1 MLGLLL
7 LDLEYRMMG
16 NSVSRVYHR
25 AYYREM
31 CPLYLTKI
39 QQTQLPLSEHP
50 IYFLTLWQYPLR
62 NSVVFSCYR
71 PIQNYKLCIY
81 ICSKLTSPFFIML
94 ALNEDINFNLQHLQR
109 HLGQQQILLLGG
121 LNDGLKNLGSYQK
134 QAGVVELQT
143 LQIDYE
149 IY

>member
-50 IYFLTLWQYPLR
+50 ICFLTLWQYPLR

-71 PIQNYKLCIY
+71 PIQNYKSCIH
-81 ICSKLTSPFFIML
+81 IFARSVCML
-94 ALNEDINFNLQHLQR
+94 APKEDINFNLQHLQR

-121 LNDGLKNLGSYQK
+121 LNDGSENLGSYQK

>member
-16 NSVSRVYHR
+16 NSVSRDCHL
-25 AYYREM
+25 AYYRER

-39 QQTQLPLSEHP
+39 QQTQLPLSEHL
-50 IYFLTLWQYPLR
+50 ICFLTLWQYPLR

-71 PIQNYKLCIY
+71 PIQNYKSCIH
-81 ICSKLTSPFFIML
+81 IFAQSVCKL
-94 ALNEDINFNLQHLQR
+94 ALKEEINFNLQHLQR

-121 LNDGLKNLGSYQK
+121 LNDGLENLGSYQK

>member
-71 PIQNYKLCIY
+71 PIQNCKSCIH
-81 ICSKLTSPFFIML
+81 IFARSVFKL
-94 ALNEDINFNLQHLQR
+94 ALKEEINFNLQHLQR

-121 LNDGLKNLGSYQK
+121 LNDGLENLGSYQK

>member
-81 ICSKLTSPFFIML
+81 IFARSLPCKL
-94 ALNEDINFNLQHLQR
+94 ALKEDINFNLQHLQR

>member
-71 PIQNYKLCIY
+71 PIQNYKLCIHIY
-81 ICSKLTSPFFIML
+81 LLEAYCNL
-94 ALNEDINFNLQHLQR
+94 ALKEDINLNLQHLQR

>member
-1 MLGLLL
+1 MLGLLP

-25 AYYREM
+25 AYYRER

-39 QQTQLPLSEHP
+39 QLTQLPLSEHP
-50 IYFLTLWQYPLR
+50 ICFLTLWQYPLR
-62 NSVVFSCYR
+62 NLVVFSCYR
-71 PIQNYKLCIY
+71 PIQNYKSLVQIIWLQKTVAC
-81 ICSKLTSPFFIML
+81 KL
-94 ALNEDINFNLQHLQR
+94 ALKEDINFNLQHLQR

-121 LNDGLKNLGSYQK
+121 LNDGLGNLGSYQK
-134 QAGVVELQT
+134 QAGGVEPQT

>member
-1 MLGLLL
+1 MPGLLL

-71 PIQNYKLCIY
+71 PIQNYKLCIHIY
-81 ICSKLTSPFFIML
+81 LLGAYCNL
-94 ALNEDINFNLQHLQR
+94 ALKEDINLNLQHLQR
-109 HLGQQQILLLGG
+109 HLGLQQILLLGG
-121 LNDGLKNLGSYQK
+121 LNDGLENLESYQK